1 MTIAFI
7 IYRINKT
14 IFLSYSI
21 YYKKSNVF
29 IQWTHSKNS
38 IINIRIKEKLFI
50 LREYLALKDF

>member
-29 IQWTHSKNS
+29 IQWTHWKNS